1 MLENSGNIIA
11 IHLYKYIQQAYV
23 IIIDIITLC
32 IYNTSVI
39 WICQ

>member
-1 MLENSGNIIA
+1 MLENSGNIVVIYL
-11 IHLYKYIQQAYV
+11 HKYTQKAYV
-23 IIIDIITLC
+23 IIINIITLC